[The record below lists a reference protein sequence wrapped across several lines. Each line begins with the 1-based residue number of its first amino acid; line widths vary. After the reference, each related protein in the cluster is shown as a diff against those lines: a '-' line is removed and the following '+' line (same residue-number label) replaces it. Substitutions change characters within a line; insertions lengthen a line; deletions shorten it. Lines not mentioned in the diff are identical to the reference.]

1 MSRFTE
7 STTSSAQH
15 ESHVSAAE
23 RRRRTARRRSIH
35 GPTLL
40 LLTASLLS
48 VNSAAVGQEKPPGD
62 SGNEAGKATA
72 SLSDFPAMRV
82 PPAEPAGSLADSPEV
97 RELYDAALEA
107 LEDGKPRR
115 AIDKLDQA
123 LELADENYYEVFH
136 LMARAKFSLKRF
148 GEARTAADFAVRLR
162 NGAADT
168 HYLLGRLYRRRD
180 DLERAIGHFRNATLA
195 AEREVNNANIS
206 AAFFELGECLMET
219 GYTQA
224 AAESFQQFDERIFDS
239 HPEHRNHERIAAAL
253 KRYPRGMIGVR
264 TELLKKL
271 GRTDD
276 VVRAAEW
283 AAGSRPEDDYLAR
296 MHIRALLDARR
307 YAEAFE
313 ASSSVL
319 KAAADLN
326 DSYVGLAVEAAVGA
340 KRLEY
345 WVDELAAGL
354 SADSKSGLAFSV
366 ARHLDAAGAAEA
378 AIKLWRA
385 LAAQDPKDAA
395 RTWSLAASL
404 RAAGRLRETVE
415 ALVAYVRGNPESV
428 EVPRQQ
434 FAAWMRPF
442 DASDELLGLVEAFS
456 DDATRDFATD
466 FILGSLAAAA
476 GHESVA
482 VRLLGAC
489 LEKRPAFN
497 PARMA
502 WGEMLLTDYRW
513 EGAKEQAAAV
523 LDAAPKHA
531 AAHFLMARARTGL
544 DENDE
549 ADKSYE
555 SAVRQAPKESAYA
568 LGFAGHHWRLYEW
581 LRAQAGLLRAQR
593 SPDAQEMVRSAD
605 RRRLGAQRY
614 YREAVSLDPTNAEA
628 AEGLVSSYL
637 WSGKF
642 DIARARLEGAEQSGL
657 PDDALRRMR
666 TLIEFFA
673 RPRSDE
679 MLAEL
684 KRQFERYPDDVATGR
699 KLAEAYEARRL
710 VDEAHAVVSRVR
722 KTAPNDDGLMRLAAR
737 IHVLRLEYEQAAGLF
752 EEQLRRYPR
761 RKTTLIA
768 MAALYHNDLRMEAA
782 RAALVRL
789 QALDLSE
796 RERRQYRRAVLET
809 WFQVGDFDA
818 ALKYLDD
825 WIAEEPND
833 EGLFGERINTLQL
846 AGRHDEAVSATKSW
860 VDNAADATQRNERL
874 ESYAAVCSTAGKH
887 KLAATAYRELIDAG
901 LSAPQLVLKLA
912 NTLMKDDRTDDALK
926 TLDEM
931 LPPLAAASPQVRW
944 LRARCDAKAGRVDN
958 AVNALET
965 MLDEPAL
972 KASRFNLH
980 TTRQRLILVLIDD
993 GKYDRAIEFCEG
1005 WLSASDDGDGPVK
1018 VALLDL
1024 SRQVL
1029 QSADRTDEYIRV
1041 MGQLLELTPHDAGVN
1056 NDLGYT
1062 LVDRGER
1069 LEQAI
1074 EMIRKAA
1081 AAQPLNSNFL
1091 DSLGWAYYKSSD
1103 FSHARKYLRRS
1114 LRVLNGED
1122 PVVRDHLADADHRLG
1137 DVDSARSNW
1146 LKSLDLIEAEE
1157 NDSPLLGRAELTASV
1172 RAKLEALERGNEPE
1186 TAPLG
1191 GGGK

>member
-1 MSRFTE
+1 MTFAATAIRLAAPLLLTATLAGCAIPYDQNSYDSRPYYGGNAY
-7 STTSSAQH
+7 SAPSYGGSYYGGDAYPAYSPRRH
-15 ESHVSAAE
+15 RSHRHDRRHGDGDLRHHRRAQERPGTVERHRRDRAEPLGEERGAAE

-48 VNSAAVGQEKPPGD
+48 VNSIAVGQEKPPGD

-148 GEARTAADFAVRLR
+148 GEARTAADLAVRLR

-180 DLERAIGHFRNATLA
+180 DLERAIGHFRTATLA

-354 SADSKSGLAFSV
+354 SADSKSGLASSV

-395 RTWSLAASL
+395 RTWYLAASL

-415 ALVAYVRGNPESV
+415 ALVEYVRGNPESV

-442 DASDELLGLVEAFS
+442 DASDELLGLVDAFS
-456 DDATRDFATD
+456 DDVQAK
-466 FILGSLAAAA
+466 
-476 GHESVA
+476 
-482 VRLLGAC
+482 LLRHC
-489 LEKRPAFN
+489 K
-497 PARMA
+497 
-502 WGEMLLTDYRW
+502 YC
-513 EGAKEQAAAV
+513 
-523 LDAAPKHA
+523 
-531 AAHFLMARARTGL
+531 RADGRIIRVGM
-544 DENDE
+544 
-549 ADKSYE
+549 K
-555 SAVRQAPKESAYA
+555 V
-568 LGFAGHHWRLYEW
+568 LYERPVNLECIDW
-581 LRAQAGLLRAQR
+581 
-593 SPDAQEMVRSAD
+593 E
-605 RRRLGAQRY
+605 
-614 YREAVSLDPTNAEA
+614 SLE
-628 AEGLVSSYL
+628 V
-637 WSGKF
+637 
-642 DIARARLEGAEQSGL
+642 
-657 PDDALRRMR
+657 
-666 TLIEFFA
+666 
-673 RPRSDE
+673 
-679 MLAEL
+679 
-684 KRQFERYPDDVATGR
+684 
-699 KLAEAYEARRL
+699 
-710 VDEAHAVVSRVR
+710 
-722 KTAPNDDGLMRLAAR
+722 
-737 IHVLRLEYEQAAGLF
+737 
-752 EEQLRRYPR
+752 
-761 RKTTLIA
+761 
-768 MAALYHNDLRMEAA
+768 
-782 RAALVRL
+782 
-789 QALDLSE
+789 
-796 RERRQYRRAVLET
+796 
-809 WFQVGDFDA
+809 
-818 ALKYLDD
+818 
-825 WIAEEPND
+825 
-833 EGLFGERINTLQL
+833 
-846 AGRHDEAVSATKSW
+846 
-860 VDNAADATQRNERL
+860 TQ
-874 ESYAAVCSTAGKH
+874 
-887 KLAATAYRELIDAG
+887 
-901 LSAPQLVLKLA
+901 
-912 NTLMKDDRTDDALK
+912 
-926 TLDEM
+926 
-931 LPPLAAASPQVRW
+931 
-944 LRARCDAKAGRVDN
+944 
-958 AVNALET
+958 
-965 MLDEPAL
+965 
-972 KASRFNLH
+972 
-980 TTRQRLILVLIDD
+980 
-993 GKYDRAIEFCEG
+993 
-1005 WLSASDDGDGPVK
+1005 
-1018 VALLDL
+1018 
-1024 SRQVL
+1024 
-1029 QSADRTDEYIRV
+1029 
-1041 MGQLLELTPHDAGVN
+1041 
-1056 NDLGYT
+1056 
-1062 LVDRGER
+1062 
-1069 LEQAI
+1069 
-1074 EMIRKAA
+1074 
-1081 AAQPLNSNFL
+1081 
-1091 DSLGWAYYKSSD
+1091 
-1103 FSHARKYLRRS
+1103 
-1114 LRVLNGED
+1114 
-1122 PVVRDHLADADHRLG
+1122 
-1137 DVDSARSNW
+1137 
-1146 LKSLDLIEAEE
+1146 
-1157 NDSPLLGRAELTASV
+1157 
-1172 RAKLEALERGNEPE
+1172 
-1186 TAPLG
+1186 
-1191 GGGK
+1191 